1 LGNFATKRRD
11 AITRAAEIRKQ
22 FLERPIEEFYGP
34 LLSLSS
40 RIAAIRDIRDRLVDA
55 FEKKG
60 ENLNGDTLVKLRR
73 FVRTEFTMPTNR
85 QIEQILTNRLHL
97 LGEDNMPETFFLF
110 LTSTIQAEIQ
120 SKLWA
125 EQNIDSQIVRGLPFP
140 KAFTADVARKFSEL
154 MTEYRALQGQ
164 ERTFARHQRM

>member
-1 LGNFATKRRD
+1 MSANVAASLTQPTASVIVAMLALSGSIIIWALGNFATKRRD

-22 FLERPIEEFYGP
+22 FLERQIEEFYGP

-110 LTSTIQAEIQ
+110 LTSTSLLESAE
-120 SKLWA
+120 
-125 EQNIDSQIVRGLPFP
+125 F
-140 KAFTADVARKFSEL
+140 
-154 MTEYRALQGQ
+154 
-164 ERTFARHQRM
+164 